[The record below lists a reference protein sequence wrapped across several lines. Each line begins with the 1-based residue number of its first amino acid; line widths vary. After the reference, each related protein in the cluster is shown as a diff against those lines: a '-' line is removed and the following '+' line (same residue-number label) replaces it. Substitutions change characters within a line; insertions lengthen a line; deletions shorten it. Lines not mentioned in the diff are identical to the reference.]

1 MFCIPHPLSFVL
13 RGSSVCVVS
22 SVCLVCQLSQFEF
35 LGQLMGIA
43 LRTRLPLGLDLPST
57 VWKSLLDQPLDVSDL
72 ESIDKLCVQALTEIG
87 KLDAR
92 SYASMFNEQKFVTQL
107 SDHSEFELRKGGRD
121 TLVSFEAREEFT
133 RLSIDA
139 RLQESSK
146 QIASIKKGLH
156 SVVPVSNL
164 ALFTSV
170 TQTQHC
176 TAQHGRSCLSYL
188 PCCIC

>member
-1 MFCIPHPLSFVL
+1 
-13 RGSSVCVVS
+13 
-22 SVCLVCQLSQFEF
+22 
-35 LGQLMGIA
+35 MGIA

-57 VWKSLLDQPLDVSDL
+57 VWKSLLEQPLDVSDL
-72 ESIDKLCVQALTEIG
+72 ESIDKLCVQALSEIG

-121 TLVSFEAREEFT
+121 TLVSYEAREEFT
-133 RLSIDA
+133 KLSIDA

-156 SVVPVSNL
+156 SVVPLSNL
-164 ALFTSV
+164 ALFTSI
-170 TQTQHC
+170 TSQPRC
-176 TAQHGRSCLSYL
+176 THVGASTRPLPSAHPQRCSVVVLCPSLSVYQL
-188 PCCIC
+188 DRFAIDGVRQPCDRRR